1 MTTRRGI
8 LVVLEGLDHCGKSS
22 QARLLQQALPNTH
35 LTCFP
40 DRSTVLG
47 QVINRYLKGEM
58 EMDDHAIHLLFSA
71 NRWERMQALTQLL
84 ESGTT
89 VISDRYV
96 YSGCA
101 YSAAKGLPLTWCQAP
116 DQGLIRPDL
125 VVYLRLTAQQAVSRS
140 GFGSERYE
148 RQAFQE
154 KVGAIFD
161 QMLQPLPYCLALD
174 ATETVEVLAAQ
185 ILSKVQ
191 EVRREMET
199 KALDFL

>member
-1 MTTRRGI
+1 MTTRRGL

-22 QARLLQQALPNTH
+22 QARLLQQVLPNTH

-40 DRSTVLG
+40 DRSTGLG
-47 QVINRYLKGEM
+47 QVINQYLKGQI
-58 EMDDHAIHLLFSA
+58 EMDDRAIHLLFSA
-71 NRWERMQALTQLL
+71 NRWERMQTLAQLL
-84 ESGTT
+84 ESGTN
-89 VISDRYV
+89 VVSDRYV

-101 YSAAKGLPLTWCQAP
+101 YSAAKGLPLAWCQAP

-125 VVYLRLTAQQAVSRS
+125 VVYLKLPAQEAVGRS

-154 KVGAIFD
+154 KVGAVFD
-161 QMLQPLPYCLALD
+161 QMLLPLPYCLALD
-174 ATETVEVLAAQ
+174 ATETVEVLAAK

-191 EVRREMET
+191 EVQREKET
-199 KALDFL
+199 TVLDFL

>member
-22 QARLLQQALPNTH
+22 QARLLQQAFPNSH
-35 LTCFP
+35 LACFP
-40 DRSTVLG
+40 ERSTVLG
-47 QVINRYLKGEM
+47 QLINQYLKGDL
-58 EMDDHAIHLLFSA
+58 EMDDRAIHLLFSA

-84 ESGTT
+84 EAGTT
-89 VISDRYV
+89 VVLDRYV

-101 YSAAKGLPLTWCQAP
+101 YSAAKGLPLAWCQAP

-125 VVYLRLTAQQAVSRS
+125 VVYLKLTAQQAVVRS

-148 RQAFQE
+148 RLAFQE
-154 KVGAIFD
+154 KVAAVFD
-161 QMLQPLPYCLALD
+161 QMLLSLPYCLTLD
-174 ATETVEVLAAQ
+174 ATESVEVLAAR

-191 EVRREMET
+191 EVREEET
-199 KALDFL
+199 RALGFL